1 MPSHSLDTGWDF
13 SSVIDLIDS
22 GARNISSPT
31 LRPAAPA
38 ATPASQDGGVRLGS
52 FSKLFESLGF
62 ADIAPAPLP
71 PLDPDSELSNSDEA
85 LLPSPVLEPPHAL
98 AQHDESLDEQ
108 ANNNTGLTKTQRK
121 KARRRAEKEMEA
133 EQARL
138 RVMQETLDQLAE
150 EREQVDRQAQRASL
164 RKQLGE
170 LVNAPKK
177 DIDALETPCK
187 TSRAHSRSNVGAK
200 LRPTTPSLALVTD
213 RTEAHRIQPQQPKTP
228 KARPSILKRPSAP
241 QTEAPQQ
248 PKTPTARPS
257 ILKRRSAPP
266 QPETPQQPQQVP
278 VAIPCTAPASNQPP
292 CTTFSTLAPPQ
303 YVLPE
308 PQQPAQYTTPL
319 HHGLVP
325 RTVRP
330 VTLPRTASQPAASVQ
345 PPATPTP
352 NVVSFGGRRPPLTIR
367 SQVDRHFN
375 LLHKLLNTFPEDRKW
390 LVAPMQ
396 LLNEQSSAHGLHVF
410 VDASNIMIG
419 LKDMLRYHG
428 LQHNSYD
435 MSFDSLALLM
445 ERRRP
450 VAKRFFAGSH
460 REANPLP
467 HVAKLVETS
476 KAIGYDSVMQEQVLI
491 VREDSEKKKFFND
504 VKKMGW
510 HKATQLR
517 TGSGSDSE
525 TGGPAPKTPSAPKWV
540 EQGVDEILHLKMCQ
554 SIIDCEVPST
564 MVLATGDGAVA
575 EMSDG
580 FLAHVERALK
590 RGWKVELISWGQQIN
605 GGYRKRQFRAKWAEQ
620 FTIIELDQFLEDLI
634 DTA

>member
-1 MPSHSLDTGWDF
+1 MPSHSLDTGWEF

-22 GARNISSPT
+22 GAHDISSPA

-62 ADIAPAPLP
+62 ADAAPTPLP

-85 LLPSPVLEPPHAL
+85 LLPSPILERPRTPVKHGDTL
-98 AQHDESLDEQ
+98 EEQ
-108 ANNNTGLTKTQRK
+108 AITNTGLTKAQRK
-121 KARRRAEKEMEA
+121 KARRRAEKEVEA
-133 EQARL
+133 EQTRL

-150 EREQVDRQAQRASL
+150 EREQMDRQAQRASL

-170 LVNAPKK
+170 LAHTPKK
-177 DIDALETPCK
+177 GTDTPETPCK

-200 LRPTTPSLALVTD
+200 LRPTTPSLALVSD
-213 RTEAHRIQPQQPKTP
+213 AAEVDRIQPQQPKTP

-241 QTEAPQQ
+241 P
-248 PKTPTARPS
+248 
-257 ILKRRSAPP
+257 
-266 QPETPQQPQQVP
+266 PETPQQLQQVP
-278 VAIPCTAPASNQPP
+278 VVIPSTAPAPNQTQY
-292 CTTFSTLAPPQ
+292 TTSGTIAPPQ

-308 PQQPAQYTTPL
+308 PQQPIQYTTPL

-330 VTLPRTASQPAASVQ
+330 VTLPRTASQPAPAVQ
-345 PPATPTP
+345 APTTPTP
-352 NVVSFGGRRPPLTIR
+352 TSNVVSYHGRRPPLTIR

-375 LLHKLLNTFPEDRKW
+375 LLHKLLNNFPEDRKW
-390 LVAPMQ
+390 LLAPMQ
-396 LLNEQSSAHGLHVF
+396 LLNERSSAHGLHVF

-476 KAIGYDSVMQEQVLI
+476 KAVGYDSVMQEQVLI

-517 TGSGSDSE
+517 SGSGSGSDSE
-525 TGGPAPKTPSAPKWV
+525 TGAPAPKTPSAPKWV

-554 SIIDCEVPST
+554 SILDCEEPST

-605 GGYRKRQFRAKWAEQ
+605 SGYKKRQFRAKWAEQ

-634 DTA
+634 DTP

>member
-1 MPSHSLDTGWDF
+1 MPLQSLDTGWDF

-22 GARNISSPT
+22 GAHDTSSPA

-38 ATPASQDGGVRLGS
+38 ETSALQDGGVRLGS

-62 ADIAPAPLP
+62 TDDAPAPLP
-71 PLDPDSELSNSDEA
+71 PLDPDSELSNSDDV
-85 LLPSPVLEPPHAL
+85 LLPSPVLQPPRTPAKHEP
-98 AQHDESLDEQ
+98 EVEEQ
-108 ANNNTGLTKTQRK
+108 ATNNTGLTKTQRK
-121 KARRRAEKEMEA
+121 KARRRAEKEIEA
-133 EQARL
+133 ESARQ
-138 RVMQETLDQLAE
+138 RVIQETLDQLAE
-150 EREQVDRQAQRASL
+150 DREQIDRQAQRASM
-164 RKQLGE
+164 RKQLSE
-170 LVNAPKK
+170 FVNTPKT
-177 DIDALETPCK
+177 DIDAPETPCK

-200 LRPTTPSLALVTD
+200 LKPTTPSLALESDSTD
-213 RTEAHRIQPQQPKTP
+213 AYRDQPQHPKTTD
-228 KARPSILKRPSAP
+228 ARISILKRPCAP
-241 QTEAPQQ
+241 QVEALQ

-257 ILKRRSAPP
+257 ILKRPSAP
-266 QPETPQQPQQVP
+266 QPETLQQPQKVP
-278 VAIPCTAPASNQPP
+278 VVVPSTAPAPNHPQY
-292 CTTFSTLAPPQ
+292 TTFGTLASPQ
-303 YVLPE
+303 YVLAE
-308 PQQPAQYTTPL
+308 PQQPVQYTTPI

-330 VTLPRTASQPAASVQ
+330 VTLPRTVSQPAPAVQ
-345 PPATPTP
+345 LPTTPTP
-352 NVVSFGGRRPPLTIR
+352 NVVSFSGRRPPLTIR

-390 LVAPMQ
+390 LLAPMQ
-396 LLNEQSSAHGLHVF
+396 LLNERSSSHGLHVF

-476 KAIGYDSVMQEQVLI
+476 KAVGYDSVMQEQVLI

-510 HKATQLR
+510 HRATQLR
-517 TGSGSDSE
+517 SGSGSDSE
-525 TGGPAPKTPSAPKWV
+525 TGAPTPKTPSAPKWV

-605 GGYRKRQFRAKWAEQ
+605 SGYRKRQFRAKWAEQ

-634 DTA
+634 DTP

>member
-22 GARNISSPT
+22 GAHDTSSPA
-31 LRPAAPA
+31 LQPAVPA

-62 ADIAPAPLP
+62 ADVAPTSLP
-71 PLDPDSELSNSDEA
+71 PLDRDSELSNSDDA
-85 LLPSPVLEPPHAL
+85 LLPSPVLQPPRTPVKHEQNL
-98 AQHDESLDEQ
+98 EEQ
-108 ANNNTGLTKTQRK
+108 ATNNMGLTKNQRK
-121 KARRRAEKEMEA
+121 KARRRAEKEVEA

-150 EREQVDRQAQRASL
+150 DREQRDRQAQRASL
-164 RKQLGE
+164 RKQLSE
-170 LVNAPKK
+170 LANTPEKDINAP
-177 DIDALETPCK
+177 ETPCK
-187 TSRAHSRSNVGAK
+187 TTRAHSRSNVGAK
-200 LRPTTPSLALVTD
+200 LKPTTPSLGLVSDPTD
-213 RTEAHRIQPQQPKTP
+213 AYGIQPQHPKTP
-228 KARPSILKRPSAP
+228 NARVSILKRPLAP
-241 QTEAPQQ
+241 QVEAPQ

-257 ILKRRSAPP
+257 ILKRSSAP
-266 QPETPQQPQQVP
+266 QPKSPQQPKQVP
-278 VAIPCTAPASNQPP
+278 VAIPSTAPAPNEALY
-292 CTTFSTLAPPQ
+292 TTLGTLAPPQ
-303 YVLPE
+303 YALPE
-308 PQQPAQYTTPL
+308 LHQPVQYTTPI

-330 VTLPRTASQPAASVQ
+330 VTLPRTVSQPAPAVQ
-345 PPATPTP
+345 APTTLTP

-390 LVAPMQ
+390 LLAPMQ
-396 LLNEQSSAHGLHVF
+396 LLNERSSSQGLHVF

-476 KAIGYDSVMQEQVLI
+476 KAVGYDSVMQEQVLI

-517 TGSGSDSE
+517 SGSGSGSDSE
-525 TGGPAPKTPSAPKWV
+525 TGAPTPKTPSAPKWV

-554 SIIDCEVPST
+554 SIIDCEVAST

-605 GGYRKRQFRAKWAEQ
+605 SGYRKRQFRAKWAEQ

-634 DTA
+634 DTP

>member
-1 MPSHSLDTGWDF
+1 MHAHSLDTGWDF
-13 SSVIDLIDS
+13 NSVIDLIDS
-22 GARNISSPT
+22 GAHDISSPA
-31 LRPAAPA
+31 LRPTGPA
-38 ATPASQDGGVRLGS
+38 AIPDSQDGGVRLGS

-62 ADIAPAPLP
+62 ADVTPAPP
-71 PLDPDSELSNSDEA
+71 SPFETDSELSNSDEN
-85 LLPSPVLEPPHAL
+85 LIPSPVLEPPRTRVKHGEMA
-98 AQHDESLDEQ
+98 EEQ
-108 ANNNTGLTKTQRK
+108 AGNHTGMTKTQRK
-121 KARRRAEKEMEA
+121 KARRRAEKEMAA
-133 EQARL
+133 EQGRTRAK
-138 RVMQETLDQLAE
+138 ENFDQFAE
-150 EREQVDRQAQRASL
+150 ESEQMSRQAQRASL
-164 RKQLGE
+164 RKQLDE
-170 LVNAPKK
+170 LASTPKK
-177 DIDALETPCK
+177 AIYTPETPCK
-187 TSRAHSRSNVGAK
+187 ASRAHSRSNVGAK
-200 LRPTTPSLALVTD
+200 LRPTTLSLALVSD
-213 RTEAHRIQPQQPKTP
+213 PTEAHRIQPQQPTP
-228 KARPSILKRPSAP
+228 SKARLSTLKRPSEP
-241 QTEAPQQ
+241 Q
-248 PKTPTARPS
+248 PK
-257 ILKRRSAPP
+257 
-266 QPETPQQPQQVP
+266 TPQQPQQAP
-278 VAIPCTAPASNQPP
+278 VVIPSTAPASDQRQY
-292 CTTFSTLAPPQ
+292 TTFGTLAPPQ

-319 HHGLVP
+319 HNGLVP

-330 VTLPRTASQPAASVQ
+330 TTLPRTASQPAPAVQ
-345 PPATPTP
+345 PPVTPTP
-352 NVVSFGGRRPPLTIR
+352 NVVSFSGRRPPLTIR

-390 LVAPMQ
+390 LLAPMQ
-396 LLNEQSSAHGLHVF
+396 LLNERVSTQGLHIF

-419 LKDMLRYHG
+419 LKEMLRYHG

-467 HVAKLVETS
+467 HVAKIVETS
-476 KAIGYDSVMQEQVLI
+476 KAVGYDSVMQEQVLI

-525 TGGPAPKTPSAPKWV
+525 TGAPAPKTPSAPKWV

-605 GGYRKRQFRAKWAEQ
+605 SGYRKRQFRAKWAEQ
-620 FTIIELDQFLEDLI
+620 FTIIELDQFLEDVI
-634 DTA
+634 DTP